1 MTKSQFFF
9 LSLSWV
15 NFFFWGERESVC
27 MAAVVHRAQQCSVLC
42 SKGQRFSANG
52 LVNSSFLNCT
62 SNKSLKLQTNQPKIT
77 LFFQSLIFTKISV
90 DLERLYLE
98 VTEQTLSLC
107 LWFVKSKPATNLTW
121 SFDLISFLITLSFCF
136 VNLFF
141 DEFFFVKLFFT
152 RLQTP
157 LQAKNEAGGGWPP
170 AQRAFGLGLNRV
182 TEVCSSLCQ
191 AEWVV

>member
-1 MTKSQFFF
+1 
-9 LSLSWV
+9 
-15 NFFFWGERESVC
+15 

-107 LWFVKSKPATNLTW
+107 LWFCKVYLSQQQTWLDRSIWYLFWSLWVFVSSIFTKAIMTQTMTCSWIVHCLTSSSGVYVVPW
-121 SFDLISFLITLSFCF
+121 SLPCRDWLEC
-136 VNLFF
+136 
-141 DEFFFVKLFFT
+141 DEG
-152 RLQTP
+152 
-157 LQAKNEAGGGWPP
+157 A
-170 AQRAFGLGLNRV
+170 
-182 TEVCSSLCQ
+182 
-191 AEWVV
+191 